1 MDFWNK
7 VYYQNT
13 IAEWAISLGIIL
25 GGILVAKFIYVL
37 IGKFVKS
44 MTSKT
49 KTQLD
54 DILVDKLEEPLV
66 YGFATACAWYAFQ
79 RLHFSPKGDEAVELV
94 FYFIIIFL
102 ITWFLARF
110 VDALITQYLQPAVEK
125 SNSDLDDQLM
135 PIVQKGVKWIIWVLG
150 IIVGLNNAGFDVAAL
165 IAGLGIGGLALALA
179 AQDTV
184 KNIFGGIMIF
194 VDKPFRMGERIKI
207 NGFDGVV
214 EEIGL
219 RTTRIRTLDG
229 RLVTTPNST
238 FSDQSI
244 ENVSR
249 EPARRVV
256 LKLGLTYDTTAPR
269 IEEAIGILMNILNEN
284 QEVLTPDTWTLF
296 DTYGD
301 FSLGINYVYWIKK
314 DQDIPTIQTKINLE
328 VLRRFN
334 AAGLEFA
341 FPTQTIYKKELE
353 S

>member
-13 IAEWAISLGIIL
+13 IGDWAISLAIIL
-25 GGILVAKFIYVL
+25 GGILVAKLMYML

-49 KTQLD
+49 KTELD

-66 YGFATACAWYAFQ
+66 YGFATGCAWYAVD
-79 RLHFSPKGDEAVELV
+79 RLSFSAKGHDAIGLI

-102 ITWFLARF
+102 VTWFLARF
-110 VDALITQYLQPAVEK
+110 VDALIAQYLKPVVEK
-125 SNSDLDDQLM
+125 SDSDLDDQLM
-135 PIVQKGVKWIIWVLG
+135 PIVQKGVKWIIWTLG
-150 IIVGLNNAGFDVAAL
+150 IIVGMNNAGFDVAAL

-194 VDKPFRMGERIKI
+194 VDKPFRMGDRIKV
-207 NGFDGVV
+207 NGFDGIV

-244 ENVSR
+244 ENVSA

-256 LKLGLTYDTTAPR
+256 LKLGLTYDTSSER
-269 IEEAIGILMNILNEN
+269 IEEAIEILMNILNEH

-314 DQDIPTIQTKINLE
+314 EQDIPTIQTKINLE
-328 VLRRFN
+328 ILKRFN

-341 FPTQTIYKKELE
+341 FPTQTIYKKELK
-353 S
+353 